1 MGEWTILERLL
12 EAAVQQHSTMIG
24 RWPEKGDQRDVRVA
38 LFLLDLILLTVV
50 VIFRILIVGIVGE
63 KVYED
68 EQIMFICNTMQP
80 GCNQACYDKAF
91 PISHIR
97 YWVFQIILV
106 CTPSLCFITYS
117 VHQSAKARD
126 RSYSLLHPYMDHH
139 GHGHHGRH
147 HDHHARKLHSRNIN
161 GILVHPDSSKEDH
174 DCLEVK
180 EIPNGPRGL
189 PPTHKSAKVRRQEGI
204 SRFYVIQVVFRN
216 ALEIGFLAGQYFLYG
231 FNVPG
236 MFECD
241 RYPCVKEVECYVSR
255 PTEKTVFLVFMFAVS
270 GICVVL
276 NLAELNHLGWR
287 KIKTAIRGV
296 QARRKSICEVRK
308 KDVSHL
314 SQAPNLGR
322 TQSSESAYVE
332 GGNHKQYTRDSN
344 EEHTRR
350 SADALWSKSAR
361 RLRTEQCC
369 TTSAKYQLRRS
380 VPVCE
385 LDCTSATLQQNVG
398 FTRAEAL
405 LSGLAAR
412 GLALVCGVFGR
423 ARGVS
428 PLVAMEANWER
439 DQACVSRFQEKR
451 CVLISDETKAQASDE
466 LARLLSRSPSVD
478 GYGGIEMTIS
488 VNASWVPFA
497 EGHASNRNVMRV
509 EGRVAKQINQSH
521 MKGGT
526 DKGVFSA
533 AREKTRL
540 QSLIQAVITHIN
552 TDFSITSVRPAQQQ
566 LRINMANRAPA
577 FGFSREVQCKIDKK
591 YNPELEETLVEWI
604 VAQCGPNVARPM
616 PGRPG
621 FQEWLKNGCVLC
633 ELINSLTVPNKAIRT
648 IKSPGMAFAQMEQIS
663 LFLTAAEKYGVTK
676 TDIFQTVD
684 LYESK
689 DLAAVQR
696 TLAALGSL
704 AVTKNDGNYKGDPSW
719 FHKKAQENKRDFSE
733 EQLSEGKNVIG
744 LQMGTNKLASQAGM
758 TAYGKP
764 RQIINDN

>member
-1 MGEWTILERLL
+1 MLSFSCFTTSPSCPLSFCLCR
-12 EAAVQQHSTMIG
+12 
-24 RWPEKGDQRDVRVA
+24 
-38 LFLLDLILLTVV
+38 ILLTVV

-147 HDHHARKLHSRNIN
+147 HDHHSRKLHARNIN

-189 PPTHKSAKVRRQEGI
+189 PPAHKSSKVRRQEGI

-270 GICVVL
+270 GICVLL

-308 KDVSHL
+308 KDVSHM

-322 TQSSESAYVE
+322 TQSSESAYVW
-332 GGNHKQYTRDSN
+332 Q
-344 EEHTRR
+344 
-350 SADALWSKSAR
+350 
-361 RLRTEQCC
+361 
-369 TTSAKYQLRRS
+369 
-380 VPVCE
+380 
-385 LDCTSATLQQNVG
+385 
-398 FTRAEAL
+398 
-405 LSGLAAR
+405 
-412 GLALVCGVFGR
+412 
-423 ARGVS
+423 
-428 PLVAMEANWER
+428 
-439 DQACVSRFQEKR
+439 
-451 CVLISDETKAQASDE
+451 
-466 LARLLSRSPSVD
+466 RLLCLGAQR
-478 GYGGIEMTIS
+478 
-488 VNASWVPFA
+488 PFKYWRRA
-497 EGHASNRNVMRV
+497 FPWP
-509 EGRVAKQINQSH
+509 Q
-521 MKGGT
+521 T
-526 DKGVFSA
+526 
-533 AREKTRL
+533 
-540 QSLIQAVITHIN
+540 TH
-552 TDFSITSVRPAQQQ
+552 Q
-566 LRINMANRAPA
+566 
-577 FGFSREVQCKIDKK
+577 
-591 YNPELEETLVEWI
+591 
-604 VAQCGPNVARPM
+604 
-616 PGRPG
+616 
-621 FQEWLKNGCVLC
+621 
-633 ELINSLTVPNKAIRT
+633 
-648 IKSPGMAFAQMEQIS
+648 
-663 LFLTAAEKYGVTK
+663 
-676 TDIFQTVD
+676 
-684 LYESK
+684 
-689 DLAAVQR
+689 
-696 TLAALGSL
+696 
-704 AVTKNDGNYKGDPSW
+704 
-719 FHKKAQENKRDFSE
+719 
-733 EQLSEGKNVIG
+733 
-744 LQMGTNKLASQAGM
+744 
-758 TAYGKP
+758 
-764 RQIINDN
+764 

>member
-38 LFLLDLILLTVV
+38 LFLLDMILLTVV

-180 EIPNGPRGL
+180 EIPNGPRGF
-189 PPTHKSAKVRRQEGI
+189 PQTHKSSKVRRQEGI

-270 GICVVL
+270 GICVLL

-287 KIKTAIRGV
+287 KIKTAMQGV

-314 SQAPNLGR
+314 SQTPNLGR
-322 TQSSESAYVE
+322 TQSSE
-332 GGNHKQYTRDSN
+332 
-344 EEHTRR
+344 
-350 SADALWSKSAR
+350 
-361 RLRTEQCC
+361 
-369 TTSAKYQLRRS
+369 
-380 VPVCE
+380 
-385 LDCTSATLQQNVG
+385 
-398 FTRAEAL
+398 
-405 LSGLAAR
+405 
-412 GLALVCGVFGR
+412 
-423 ARGVS
+423 
-428 PLVAMEANWER
+428 
-439 DQACVSRFQEKR
+439 
-451 CVLISDETKAQASDE
+451 IS
-466 LARLLSRSPSVD
+466 
-478 GYGGIEMTIS
+478 
-488 VNASWVPFA
+488 
-497 EGHASNRNVMRV
+497 
-509 EGRVAKQINQSH
+509 
-521 MKGGT
+521 
-526 DKGVFSA
+526 
-533 AREKTRL
+533 
-540 QSLIQAVITHIN
+540 
-552 TDFSITSVRPAQQQ
+552 
-566 LRINMANRAPA
+566 MANKGPSY
-577 FGFSREVQCKIDKK
+577 GLSREVQSKIDKK
-591 YNPELEETLVEWI
+591 YDPELEERLVEWI
-604 VAQCGPNVARPM
+604 ITQCGSGA
-616 PGRPG
+616 GRPKPG
-621 FQEWLKNGCVLC
+621 KTEFQNWLKDGCLLC
-633 ELINSLTVPNKAIRT
+633 ELINSLSGPNKPIKT
-648 IKSPGMAFAQMEQIS
+648 IKSSGMAFKQMEQIS
-663 LFLTAAEKYGVTK
+663 MFLKAAENYGVTK
-676 TDIFQTVD
+676 TDMFQTVD
-684 LYESK
+684 LFEGK

-696 TLAALGSL
+696 TLMALGSL
-704 AVTKNDGNYKGDPSW
+704 AVTKNDGCYKGDPSW
-719 FHKKAQENKRDFSE
+719 FHKKSQENRRDFSE
-733 EQLSEGKNVIG
+733 EQLTEGRNVIG
-744 LQMGTNKLASQAGM
+744 LQMGTNKGASQAGM
-758 TAYGKP
+758 TGYGRP
-764 RQIINDN
+764 RQIINNNP

>member
-24 RWPEKGDQRDVRVA
+24 RWPDKGDQRDVRVA

-126 RSYSLLHPYMDHH
+126 RSYSLLHPHMDHH

-314 SQAPNLGR
+314 SQTPNLGR
-322 TQSSESAYVE
+322 TQSSESAYIRE
-332 GGNHKQYTRDSN
+332 GRRTVQENHY
-344 EEHTRR
+344 
-350 SADALWSKSAR
+350 L
-361 RLRTEQCC
+361 
-369 TTSAKYQLRRS
+369 
-380 VPVCE
+380 P
-385 LDCTSATLQQNVG
+385 
-398 FTRAEAL
+398 
-405 LSGLAAR
+405 
-412 GLALVCGVFGR
+412 
-423 ARGVS
+423 
-428 PLVAMEANWER
+428 ER
-439 DQACVSRFQEKR
+439 HN
-451 CVLISDETKAQASDE
+451 TK
-466 LARLLSRSPSVD
+466 
-478 GYGGIEMTIS
+478 INM
-488 VNASWVPFA
+488 
-497 EGHASNRNVMRV
+497 SNR
-509 EGRVAKQINQSH
+509 G
-521 MKGGT
+521 
-526 DKGVFSA
+526 
-533 AREKTRL
+533 
-540 QSLIQAVITHIN
+540 
-552 TDFSITSVRPAQQQ
+552 PAYG
-566 LRINMANRAPA
+566 LT
-577 FGFSREVQCKIDKK
+577 REVQNKIDKK
-591 YNPELEETLVEWI
+591 YDPELEETLVEWI
-604 VAQCGPNVARPM
+604 VAQCGSQVGRPEA
-616 PGRPG
+616 GRPG
-621 FQEWLKNGCVLC
+621 FQEWLKNGYVLG
-633 ELINSLTVPNKAIRT
+633 ELINSLNAPNKP
-648 IKSPGMAFAQMEQIS
+648 IKSVKKSSTAFAQMEQIS

-689 DLAAVQR
+689 DMAAVQR

-719 FHKKAQENKRDFSE
+719 FHKKAQENKREFSD

-758 TAYGKP
+758 SYGRP
-764 RQIINDN
+764 RQIINNN